1 MDNVRMLSQA
11 PWHPV
16 VAAQT
21 LRAGHGV
28 LAARL
33 LGQPLALWRS
43 ADGQAQAWEDRC
55 PHRGVRLSLGRVVGN
70 HLACAYHGWEYAA
83 GDGRCAAIPAMPHDP
98 VPGKVCART
107 YPVREMQ
114 SMVWVAL
121 EQPGA
126 PETVRSDPAAV
137 AAADSDTQEPAR
149 LVRALALRAQLD
161 RVRAALALDGFAP
174 QGASRWDGSLGGI
187 PVWFFTQQADAALV
201 VLHCWIGRSS
211 TDFASPALFTQLR
224 QLRSTIEEAAP

>member
-1 MDNVRMLSQA
+1 MLSHQR
-11 PWHPV
+11 WHPV

-43 ADGQAQAWEDRC
+43 ADGQPQAWEDRC

-83 GDGRCAAIPAMPHDP
+83 GNGRCAAIPAMPNDP
-98 VPGKVCART
+98 VPGKVCVRT

-121 EQPGA
+121 PAPDGPGA
-126 PETVRSDPAAV
+126 TSNGPAA
-137 AAADSDTQEPAR
+137 AAGSDALQPER
-149 LVRALALRAQLD
+149 MIRALAVQAPLD
-161 RVRAALALDGFAP
+161 RVQAALASQGFAP
-174 QGASRWDGSLGGI
+174 QGASRWDGTLAG
-187 PVWFFTQQADAALV
+187 VAVCVFTQPADAALV
-201 VLHCWIGRSS
+201 LLHCWMARSGAS
-211 TDFASPALFTQLR
+211 FAPSAPSALFAQLR
-224 QLRSTIEEAAP
+224 QLRGTIEEGAS